1 VAGLRRDVKGARR
14 MRGAEEEA
22 GGAELGSQPLLAAV
36 INFSS
41 VIVAKGRQIEG
52 EQCLTRGGV
61 PTPELS

>member
-22 GGAELGSQPLLAAV
+22 VGAELGSQPLLAAV

-41 VIVAKGRQIEG
+41 VIVAKGR
-52 EQCLTRGGV
+52 
-61 PTPELS
+61 